1 MSVRHALP
9 TLAAAA
15 AVLALAACGTDAQ
28 SPDTSPTGT
37 AASSAGESVVLEDG
51 WVKSADSGM
60 SAAFGELENTGDS
73 DVTVVSVT
81 SPASTAMEL
90 HETVENESGQM
101 VMREKADG
109 FTIPGGTSL
118 SLEPGGNHLMLMD
131 LVAPLRAGDEVAF
144 TLTFSDGSTY
154 EFTVPAKD
162 YSGANETYEGG
173 EHMDMG
179 EHTETG
185 EGEHMDMG
193 DE

>member
-1 MSVRHALP
+1 MSVRHTLS

-28 SPDTSPTGT
+28 SADTSPTATG
-37 AASSAGESVVLEDG
+37 ASSAGESVVLEDG

-109 FTIPGGTSL
+109 FTIAAGTSL

-131 LVAPLRAGDEVAF
+131 LVKPVRAGDEVAF

-185 EGEHMDMG
+185 EHMDMG